1 MEMEM
6 RGLLPQGK
14 HLFNQRW
21 GDLQSL
27 TGKDKKLWLR
37 VVKVARKCCKRS
49 WVKEKSGGTFLQTT
63 TKGSWGTQHRG
74 ASICEIQKSVIN
86 LGGTTQ
92 TQIDVV
98 LVEQWGRDWFFF
110 NITITQQVQ
119 SGFQPAMLTT
129 VRRRVN
135 SRTWCLTIIIVLLL
149 LLLIVSS
156 LGKSVVSR
164 TSSDQMNIGW
174 LPA

>member
-6 RGLLPQGK
+6 RRLLPQGK

-98 LVEQWGRDWFFF
+98 LVEQWSRDWIFIY
-110 NITITQQVQ
+110 NHYTLGVKWVSTCGAYYLEEARKVKDI
-119 SGFQPAMLTT
+119 
-129 VRRRVN
+129 
-135 SRTWCLTIIIVLLL
+135 LLNCNHC
-149 LLLIVSS
+149 
-156 LGKSVVSR
+156 VVFVMG
-164 TSSDQMNIGW
+164 Q
-174 LPA
+174 